1 MNRSTTITPPPA
13 AERGTAAAMKWMAL
27 GLVLATAGL
36 CGGCSPA
43 RGERERYMA
52 SRALVVAPKAGD
64 KSMTLSAWPAP
75 LQPTLARATPM
86 P

>member
-1 MNRSTTITPPPA
+1 MNATTNATKTPA
-13 AERGTAAAMKWMAL
+13 AERGTAAAMKWVAVA
-27 GLVLATAGL
+27 LVLTTAGL
-36 CGGCSPA
+36 SGGCSPT

-52 SRALVVAPKAGD
+52 SRALVVAPMAGD
-64 KSMTLSAWPAP
+64 KAVTLSAWPAP